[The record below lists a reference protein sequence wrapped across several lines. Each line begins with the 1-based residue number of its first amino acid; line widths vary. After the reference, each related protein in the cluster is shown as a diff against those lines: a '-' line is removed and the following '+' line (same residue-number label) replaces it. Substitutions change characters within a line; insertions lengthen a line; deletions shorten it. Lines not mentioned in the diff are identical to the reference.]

1 MQTKTEIQR
10 LLAGAG
16 VEPNKRLGQH
26 FLIDLNL
33 MELLLSN
40 ANITENDIVLEVGSG
55 TGSLTSELV
64 KRAGKVIAVECD
76 DVLAEIT
83 RQQLSRAKN
92 IEIISADALENKNT
106 INRQV
111 IEKLASRHS
120 RRFSG
125 EFCL

>member
-40 ANITENDIVLEVGSG
+40 ANITDNDIVLEVGSG

-64 KRAGKVIAVECD
+64 KRAGRVIAVECD

-83 RQQLSRAKN
+83 KN
-92 IEIISADALENKNT
+92 HIRKADNFEIINADILENTN
-106 INRQV
+106 
-111 IEKLASRHS
+111 
-120 RRFSG
+120 
-125 EFCL
+125 